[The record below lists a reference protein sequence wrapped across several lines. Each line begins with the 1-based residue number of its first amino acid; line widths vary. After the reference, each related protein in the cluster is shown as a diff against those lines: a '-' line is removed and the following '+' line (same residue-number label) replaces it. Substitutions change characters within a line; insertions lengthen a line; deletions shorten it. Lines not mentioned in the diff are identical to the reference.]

1 MDTREGEHCSELPD
15 QEVMLDRELVNIWR
29 KHLSFVVFW
38 TTLHCLGGEM
48 DPVLLDTATVIDTLG
63 EEEKSLDDIRSGHSF
78 LLFYSFLFNT
88 SQRVFPKNC
97 NQVNVCI
104 TLSFLNKY

>member
-1 MDTREGEHCSELPD
+1 MDTTYTREGEHCSELPD

-48 DPVLLDTATVIDTLG
+48 DPVLLETATVIDTLG
-63 EEEKSLDDIRSGHSF
+63 EEEKSLDDIRSGHLFFYFFTPFSLIQVKRFF
-78 LLFYSFLFNT
+78 LKIAT
-88 SQRVFPKNC
+88 R
-97 NQVNVCI
+97 
-104 TLSFLNKY
+104 